1 MLSFNVLFTHKITYL
16 QLSICRRENEWGS
29 APFILLYLSLTIWIA
44 NRTIYHGVVIYFM
57 LAAQV
62 SLPLIYGNTLYI
74 MKFNKSF
81 GVSMGKPSCRT
92 SKTLA
97 ALFLFFFQ
105 EANDSLLI
113 LRLQLM
119 KYSSSP
125 CLCCKGI
132 VWGFSAVDQRLGWS
146 LVT

>member
-1 MLSFNVLFTHKITYL
+1 MEQFPLYQKTRLMLSFNVLFTHKITYL

-81 GVSMGKPSCRT
+81 GVNMGKPSCRT

-97 ALFLFFFQ
+97 TLFFP
-105 EANDSLLI
+105 EGKDSDIKALVDEIQLFD
-113 LRLQLM
+113 LRVL
-119 KYSSSP
+119 
-125 CLCCKGI
+125 
-132 VWGFSAVDQRLGWS
+132 
-146 LVT
+146 

>member
-81 GVSMGKPSCRT
+81 GVNMGKPSCRT

-97 ALFLFFFQ
+97 TLFFQ
-105 EANDSLLI
+105 KVKTLI
-113 LRLQLM
+113 LRLRLM
-119 KYSSSP
+119 KYSSST
-125 CLCCKGI
+125 CVCCRGR
-132 VWGFSAVDQRLGWS
+132 VWGFSAVDQRWGWS